1 MNSKTALI
9 IGATGASGSAL
20 VKQLLNEDAYAEIH
34 VFVRN
39 KPNLEHPKLKV
50 HVVDFDK
57 IDAWKDKIK
66 GAILFSAMGTTLKTA
81 GSKEAQYKID
91 YTYQHEVA
99 KAAAQNG
106 VSKLMLVSSVGS
118 KSTSPFFYPKIK
130 GQLED
135 AIAQLN
141 FKEVHVFQP
150 PMLERGAFL
159 RSNEKSGIKLLNF
172 LNKFGVLRSQRP
184 MPVDFLATQMIKVA
198 AQNASQKVSK
208 YRPKKIW
215 NI

>member
-9 IGATGASGSAL
+9 IGATGATGSAL
-20 VKQLLNEDAYAEIH
+20 VKQLLNENAYAEIH

-39 KPNLEHPKLKV
+39 KPNLEHQKLKV
-50 HVVDFDK
+50 HVVDFNK

-66 GAILFSAMGTTLKTA
+66 GDVLFSAMGTTLKAA

-106 VSKLMLVSSVGS
+106 VGKLMLVSSVGS

-135 AIAQLN
+135 AVAELN

-172 LNKFGVLRSQRP
+172 LNKLGILKSQRP

-198 AQNASQKVSK
+198 AQNTNQKVSK
-208 YRPKKIW
+208 YSPKKIW
-215 NI
+215 NF

>member
-9 IGATGASGSAL
+9 IGATGATGSAL
-20 VKQLLNEDAYAEIH
+20 VSQLIKDDAYAEIH

-50 HVVDFDK
+50 HVVDFNNTDV
-57 IDAWKDKIK
+57 WKDKIK
-66 GAILFSAMGTTLKTA
+66 GDVLFSAMGTTLKTA

-106 VSKLMLVSSVGS
+106 VAKLMLVSSVGS
-118 KSTSPFFYPKIK
+118 KSTSLFFYPKIK

-135 AIAQLN
+135 AVAELS

-150 PMLERGAFL
+150 PMLERGVFL
-159 RSNEKSGIKLLNF
+159 RSNEKFGIKLLNF
-172 LNKFGVLRSQRP
+172 LNKFGVLKSQRP
-184 MPVDFLATQMIKVA
+184 MPVDFLATQMIKVT
-198 AQNASQKVSK
+198 AQNNSQKVNK
-208 YRPKKIW
+208 YSPKTIW

>member
-9 IGATGASGSAL
+9 IGATGATGSAL
-20 VKQLLNEDAYAEIH
+20 VSQLIKDDAYAEIH

-50 HVVDFDK
+50 HVVDFNNTDV
-57 IDAWKDKIK
+57 WKDKIK
-66 GAILFSAMGTTLKTA
+66 GDVLFSAMGTTLKAA

-91 YTYQHEVA
+91 FTYQHEVA

-106 VSKLMLVSSVGS
+106 VAKIMLVSSMGS
-118 KSTSPFFYPKIK
+118 KSTSLFFYPKIK

-135 AIAQLN
+135 AVAELS

-150 PMLERGAFL
+150 PMLERGVFL
-159 RSNEKSGIKLLNF
+159 RSNEKFGIKLLNF
-172 LNKFGVLRSQRP
+172 LNKLGILKSQRP
-184 MPVDFLATQMIKVA
+184 MPVVFLSTQMIKVA
-198 AQNASQKVSK
+198 AQNNSQKVNK
-208 YRPKKIW
+208 YSPKTIW